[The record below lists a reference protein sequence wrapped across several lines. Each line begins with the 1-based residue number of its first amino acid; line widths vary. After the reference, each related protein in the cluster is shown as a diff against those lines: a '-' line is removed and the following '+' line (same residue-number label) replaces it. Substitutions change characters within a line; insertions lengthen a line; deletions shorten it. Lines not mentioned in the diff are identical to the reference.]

1 MNRLLRLV
9 PKPVGLVALA
19 VTAAMAVAAC
29 GSSSTTSSSSS
40 PTTGSTS
47 STSASSSTAS
57 STGTAGSSTTAAPS
71 DNPASVEKVNGNKKV
86 VLVTCEPN
94 VFCHAYNI
102 HLTKL
107 LTAAGVSVT
116 QLSDNFDPTLQ
127 NQHMDQAIAQKPSA
141 IIVFA
146 SSATAI
152 VPAIAR
158 AHAAGIP
165 VINVDAPVAAAG
177 EKNVTFQVVA
187 DNPVLGQSAAQ
198 NLVEGLKKAGYSK
211 ANIMLVTGTAGTQIV
226 DQRVNAFNAYMKK
239 YPQYKVVS
247 VQDGNWDQ
255 VKSSQ
260 LALQVL
266 TQYQSKGGIQGAY
279 GMADYQ
285 AAGIIQA
292 AQQLGIP
299 TGVAHGDLVV
309 TGSNC
314 TPTGYAQMQ
323 AGKLWGDATQS
334 PIHESTTAAEHIAAF
349 LNGKKQPHTII
360 DQEQRFT
367 LDNYKQFA
375 SLCSQW
381 PTS

>member
-1 MNRLLRLV
+1 MIRLIKLYT
-9 PKPVGLVALA
+9 KPGGFGILAAVAALA
-19 VTAAMAVAAC
+19 VAMVVTQAVPPVQAATNGSQTVTSPAVTKTAV
-29 GSSSTTSSSSS
+29 
-40 PTTGSTS
+40 P
-47 STSASSSTAS
+47 
-57 STGTAGSSTTAAPS
+57 
-71 DNPASVEKVNGNKKV
+71 KVKGHKKI

-107 LTAAGVSVT
+107 LKAAGVGVT
-116 QLSDNFDPTLQ
+116 QLSDNFDPALQ

-141 IIVFA
+141 IVVFA

-158 AHAAGIP
+158 AKAAGIP
-165 VINVDAPVAAAG
+165 VINVNAPVAPAG
-177 EKNVTFQVVA
+177 EKKIAFEVVA
-187 DNPVLGQSAAQ
+187 DNPVLGLSAAQ
-198 NLVEGLKKAGYSK
+198 NIVQGMRKAGYRK
-211 ANIMLVTGTAGTQIV
+211 GNVMMITGTMGTQIV
-226 DQRVNAFNAYMKK
+226 QQRINAFNAYMKK
-239 YPQYKVVS
+239 YPQYKIVS

-266 TQYQSKGGIQGAY
+266 TQYRSKGGIQGAY

-309 TGSNC
+309 TASNC
-314 TPTGYAQMQ
+314 TPIGFAQMQ

-334 PIHESTTAAEHIAAF
+334 PIQESSTAAEHIASF
-349 LNGKKQPHTII
+349 LNGQKQPHTVIVR
-360 DQEQRFT
+360 EQRFT
-367 LDNYKQFA
+367 LANYKQFK
-375 SLCSQW
+375 SLCSAW
-381 PTS
+381 PTK